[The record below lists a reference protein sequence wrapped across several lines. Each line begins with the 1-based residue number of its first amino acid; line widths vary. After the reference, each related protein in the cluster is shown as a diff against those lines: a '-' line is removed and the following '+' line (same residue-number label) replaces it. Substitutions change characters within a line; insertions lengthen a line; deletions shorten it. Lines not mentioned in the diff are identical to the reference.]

1 MKETRAA
8 MAKAKN
14 DNDPVVIKKY
24 ANRRLYNTDTSSYVT
39 LDDLCEMVKRGEDFA
54 VYDAKSGDE
63 ITRSVLAQIIFEQ
76 ESKGENLLPIG
87 FLRQLIG
94 FYDDQLRGLVPSY
107 LEVAM
112 ENFTSNQEQIRSN
125 LEEAFGGM
133 FPFQKMQELNQQNMA
148 MFEQALSMFSPFNP
162 GNPGATNGETGAP
175 TPEPQHEVPAE
186 KAESGEE
193 MSVLRDQL
201 DRMQAQ
207 LDALSGRK

>member
-1 MKETRAA
+1 

-14 DNDPVVIKKY
+14 DDTPVVIKKY
-24 ANRRLYNTDTSSYVT
+24 ANRRLYNTATSSYVT
-39 LDDLCEMVKRGEDFA
+39 LDDLCDMVKKGDDFV
-54 VYDAKSGDE
+54 VYDAKSGDD
-63 ITRSVLAQIIFEQ
+63 ITRSVLTQIIFEQ
-76 ESKGENLLPIG
+76 EAKGENLLPIG

-112 ENFTSNQEQIRSN
+112 ENFTSNQDQIRAN

-133 FPFQKMQELNQQNMA
+133 FPFQQMQELSKQNMA

-162 GNPGATNGETGAP
+162 GAGGTNGGTGAAAP
-175 TPEPQHEVPAE
+175 GPAQDV
-186 KAESGEE
+186 AETDAKSGEE
-193 MSVLRDQL
+193 LRILRDQL

>member
-1 MKETRAA
+1 
-8 MAKAKN
+8 MAKSKN
-14 DNDPVVIKKY
+14 EGAPVVIKKY

-39 LDDLCEMVKRGEDFA
+39 LDDLCDMVKNGEDFV
-54 VYDAKSGDE
+54 VYDAKSGDD
-63 ITRSVLAQIIFEQ
+63 ITRSVLTQIIFEQ
-76 ESKGENLLPIG
+76 EAKGENLLPIG

-112 ENFTSNQEQIRSN
+112 ENFSRNQEQIRSN

-133 FPFQKMQELNQQNMA
+133 FPFHQMQELSKQNMA
-148 MFEQALSMFSPFNP
+148 MFEQALSMFSPFNA
-162 GNPGATNGETGAP
+162 GAAANGQAENAAAPQRAGTG
-175 TPEPQHEVPAE
+175 EQ
-186 KAESGEE
+186 AESGEE
-193 MSVLRDQL
+193 LQTLRNQL

>member
-1 MKETRAA
+1 

-14 DNDPVVIKKY
+14 DDAPVVIKKY

-39 LDDLCEMVKRGEDFA
+39 LDDLCEMVKQGDDFA
-54 VYDAKSGDE
+54 VYDAKSGED

-76 ESKGENLLPIG
+76 ESKGESLLPIG

-112 ENFTSNQEQIRSN
+112 ENFTSNQDQIRSN

-133 FPFQKMQELNQQNMA
+133 FPFQQMQELSKQNMA
-148 MFEQALSMFSPFNP
+148 MFEQALSMFSPLNP
-162 GNPGATNGETGAP
+162 GTANGETGAVK
-175 TPEPQHEVPAE
+175 PEPGHEATAE
-186 KAESGEE
+186 KAESGDE
-193 MSVLRDQL
+193 MRLLRDQL